1 MMMAR
6 ILTATTLTLGLI
18 FLLGCNSQPPT
29 ASYQEQKNAT
39 GTPEAPKAVPDTAK
53 PSFKITKVEVTK
65 KSQKMGSGNT
75 IAFSGSE
82 LKPTMGT
89 PKKGYVFVIVSFSL
103 EVPSE
108 QLSYDPQKDFVLSD
122 STAVYSEFMEKD
134 VWMQYN
140 SAKFGKGKYESRR
153 LYLMPS
159 SRVRSA
165 KIHFLDSD
173 YPIESFL
180 SELPK

>member
-1 MMMAR
+1 MIFRVLAV
-6 ILTATTLTLGLI
+6 ITLTLGVI
-18 FLLGCNSQPPT
+18 SLGCNPQPPA
-29 ASYQEQKNAT
+29 ASKQEQNT
-39 GTPEAPKAVPDTAK
+39 PTSTPEAPTAVPDMAK
-53 PSFKITKVEVTK
+53 PSFKLLKVEVTK
-65 KSQKMGSGNT
+65 KPKKMGSGNT
-75 IAFSGSE
+75 IAFSGDE
-82 LKPTMGT
+82 LKPIIGT

-122 STAVYSEFMEKD
+122 STAVYEEFMQKD
-134 VWMQYN
+134 VWMPASQGTY
-140 SAKFGKGKYESRR
+140 KKGKYESRR
-153 LYLMPS
+153 LYLIPS
-159 SRVRSA
+159 SSVRGA